1 LNKKHPFLQK
11 NSFKIALNGIYC
23 IILQEF
29 RIFIQIIYIMKNKTD
44 RLRAIK
50 EMVIQQ
56 SIGNQDE
63 LLLLLKEKGYH
74 LTQATLSRDLKQLK
88 ITKIPNDVGEYRYA
102 LPHSLYASGKP
113 SETKIIGN
121 NSLEFSGQLA
131 VLKTRS
137 GYAGGIAA
145 EIDERASSAILGTI
159 AGDDTIL
166 IIPREG
172 FNREEITN
180 ILSDVVK
187 NI

>member
-1 LNKKHPFLQK
+1 
-11 NSFKIALNGIYC
+11 
-23 IILQEF
+23 
-29 RIFIQIIYIMKNKTD
+29 MKNKTD

-172 FNREEITN
+172 FNRDEITS
-180 ILSDVVK
+180 ILSDVIEK
-187 NI
+187 I

>member
-1 LNKKHPFLQK
+1 MN
-11 NSFKIALNGIYC
+11 
-23 IILQEF
+23 
-29 RIFIQIIYIMKNKTD
+29 NKTE
-44 RLRAIK
+44 RLHAIK
-50 EMVIQQ
+50 ELITQQ

-88 ITKIPNDVGEYRYA
+88 ITKMPNDMGEYRYT
-102 LPHSLYASGKP
+102 LPHSMYSNNKP
-113 SETKIIGN
+113 SETKIIGH

-131 VLKTRS
+131 VIKTRS

-145 EIDERASSAILGTI
+145 EIDEHASDAILGTI

-172 FNREEITN
+172 FNREEITA
-180 ILSDVVK
+180 ILSTVIE
-187 NI
+187 NL